1 MPKYWRNS
9 SRWWLGRA
17 RGNRCPISI
26 EKERLMI
33 AWYYVLIALSFG
45 VCLGFLVG
53 GLARSAGE
61 SDAALG
67 RMLARDATVTD
78 PEGVTG

>member
-1 MPKYWRNS
+1 
-9 SRWWLGRA
+9 
-17 RGNRCPISI
+17 
-26 EKERLMI
+26 MI